1 MKPNI
6 TLDRVPIIT
15 LVSIGLGIGL
25 LLTALCWIFPKS
37 ATVLFTGVPWLW
49 TMFLIGAVLML
60 TGSLM
65 AERQR
70 YPAVSRLVLL
80 LAVAAATSLVYLF
93 PELFAPG
100 CSGMPRAFAACPAA
114 CRITTC
120 TEWNAPGEN
129 GCNAKPP
136 NKGCCVSYGTTCDP
150 NCSQPDDPPPPPPVS
165 PPSISGSLSCAN
177 PGSNGWCRNGA
188 VLNLSASDP
197 QGYATTISGD
207 IAGVDFSCAG
217 PTCSQILPVG
227 SGAIHF
233 QASAPASGQS
243 SGVGSASFAN
253 DPTPPTAALSIAG
266 TPGAASW
273 YLSAVVSATSSD
285 ETSGISITQVSVDGG
300 AWQASAALLEGTHSV
315 VGRAIDNAGNTS
327 ITPAQT
333 MKVDATAPTISASIT
348 SGTLVAGWYV
358 TDVTLTAIASDATS
372 GLALIEH
379 RLDAGAWS
387 VGNTLTVTSDGSHMI
402 DFRAT
407 DVAGLKSTT
416 SLSIKLDK
424 TPPVITFTPSG
435 TPGANGWYTSPVAL
449 HINASDALSEVASI
463 EYRLDSGSW
472 MPGNSLALSD
482 GKHTVEARA
491 TDKAGNLSTVSAAET
506 IRIQIDTIAPSL
518 TTSLSGK
525 LGLAGWYV
533 SDVTFA
539 ASASDATSG
548 PVLIEYRLDGG
559 SWLPGDNLTASS
571 EGAHN
576 VDFRATDQAGLR
588 STASLSAMLDKT
600 SPSITFTPTGAIG
613 ANGWYISPVSLLV
626 KASDIFSGVDSIE
639 TRLEDGIWT
648 PGNSLTL
655 GDGKHTVEARA
666 TDKAGNLSA
675 VSTAETIG
683 IHVDTT
689 APSLTISLS
698 GKLGLAGWNVS
709 DVTVSANVSD
719 ATSGIALTEYQVDGG
734 SWLTGDKVVVSADGP
749 HTVDFRTKDQA
760 GNQTSAS
767 RSFKIDQTLPIS
779 SFASP
784 LEGSTGTLAQGLFRL
799 DGQSSDATSGLAAV
813 QISTDNGLT
822 WLDFVASS
830 TGDWHYTWDTKP
842 LPNGLYPVLARAHDM
857 AGNIENTAHVT
868 LLLANHPPKVSIQDS
883 WWIWEAG
890 SLSVKPRFIPI
901 AEIRMR
907 IACLDGQP
915 DVKLN
920 FTTDTLPSSLSWDRK
935 CGQGQFA
942 TIGDHIVTL
951 TACDGVGNCATATG
965 VIRVPFIAPPVPTW
979 TPTALPSPTPVFTA
993 AATSTARPTIQPTAQ
1008 IIASPTI
1015 VPSPAPMPSIPSPQP
1030 NWLAWSIAILLA
1042 GLLVLALA
1050 AVLDPR
1056 PRALRRLG
1064 KTLARLAS
1072 DDQA

>member
-207 IAGVDFSCAG
+207 IAGADFSCTG
-217 PTCSQILPVG
+217 PACSQILPVG

-233 QASAPASGQS
+233 QASAPTSGQS
-243 SGVGSASFAN
+243 SGVGSASFAY

-266 TPGAASW
+266 TPGAAGW
-273 YLSAVVSATSSD
+273 YLSAVVSATGSD
-285 ETSGISITQVSVDGG
+285 ETSGMSITQVSVDGG
-300 AWQASAALLEGTHSV
+300 GWQASAALLEGTHSV

-327 ITPAQT
+327 TTPAQT
-333 MKVDATAPTISASIT
+333 VKVDATSPTISASVT

-358 TDVTLTAIASDATS
+358 TDVTFTAVASDTTS

-387 VGNTLTVTSDGSHMI
+387 VGNTLTVTSDGSHTI

-435 TPGANGWYTSPVAL
+435 TLGTNGWYTTPVIL
-449 HINASDALSEVASI
+449 LVNASDPLSGVASI
-463 EYRLDSGSW
+463 EYRLDAGSW
-472 MPGNSLALSD
+472 
-482 GKHTVEARA
+482 
-491 TDKAGNLSTVSAAET
+491 
-506 IRIQIDTIAPSL
+506 
-518 TTSLSGK
+518 
-525 LGLAGWYV
+525 
-533 SDVTFA
+533 
-539 ASASDATSG
+539 
-548 PVLIEYRLDGG
+548 
-559 SWLPGDNLTASS
+559 
-571 EGAHN
+571 
-576 VDFRATDQAGLR
+576 
-588 STASLSAMLDKT
+588 
-600 SPSITFTPTGAIG
+600 
-613 ANGWYISPVSLLV
+613 IS
-626 KASDIFSGVDSIE
+626 
-639 TRLEDGIWT
+639 
-648 PGNSLTL
+648 GNSLTL
-655 GDGKHTVEARA
+655 TDGEHTVEARA

-675 VSTAETIG
+675 ATTATTTG
-683 IHVDTT
+683 IKVDTI
-689 APSLTISLS
+689 APTLNLTLS
-698 GKLGLAGWNVS
+698 GTLGQKSWYVSNVTLTAS
-709 DVTVSANVSD
+709 VSD
-719 ATSGIALTEYQVDGG
+719 ATSGIALTEYRLDSG
-734 SWLTGDKVVVSADGP
+734 SWLAGTSMTASVDGP
-749 HTVDFRTKDQA
+749 HTVDFRTTDRAGNQAFASRSFKIDQTVPQLSFTPTGTLGENGWYVSDVSLKINSSDLESGIQLVEYRVNQGSWISAANLSLGEGIQDVDARVTDQA
-760 GNQTSAS
+760 GNISTASIRLQIDTTAPGLILSLSGTPGKNDWFISNVTSSASVADATSGMALTEYRVDAGSWQTGANVIVSSDGAHTVDFRVTDHAGNQSSAS
-767 RSFKIDQTLPIS
+767 RSFKIDQTPPVS
-779 SFASP
+779 AFVAP
-784 LEGSTGTLAQGLFRL
+784 LEGSTGTLAQGMFSL
-799 DGQSSDATSGLAAV
+799 DGGSTDATSGLAAV
-813 QISTDNGLT
+813 QISTDEGLT
-822 WLDFVASS
+822 WLELAVSPA
-830 TGDWHYTWDTKP
+830 GDWQYIWDTKP
-842 LPNGLYPVLARAHDM
+842 LPNGLYPVLARAEDQ
-857 AGNIENTAHVT
+857 AGNIESTARVT

-901 AEIRMR
+901 AEIRVR
-907 IACLDGQP
+907 ITCLDGQP
-915 DVKLN
+915 DVKLT
-920 FTTDTLPSSLSWDRK
+920 FTPETIPAVLSWDRK

-942 TIGDHIVTL
+942 TAGDHTVTL
-951 TACDGVGNCATATG
+951 VACDQFGNCAEATG
-965 VIRVPFIAPPVPTW
+965 LIKVPFIAPRFATQIVPTW
-979 TPTALPSPTPVFTA
+979 TPTVEPT
-993 AATSTARPTIQPTAQ
+993 ATSTPAATMVVQKPQPTA
-1008 IIASPTI
+1008 TLMV
-1015 VPSPAPMPSIPSPQP
+1015 VPPVVPPAPTPAPEPEKLP
-1030 NWLAWSIAILLA
+1030 TWFWA
-1042 GLLVLALA
+1042 VLALVGFLTA
-1050 AVLDPR
+1050 LTSASLADPR
-1056 PRALRRLG
+1056 PRALHRLE
-1064 KTLARLAS
+1064 KTMNKVRNG
-1072 DDQA
+1072 QA